1 MATARADFALFVAD
15 SGSMATH
22 PGQ

>member
-1 MATARADFALFVAD
+1 MAHARADFALFVAN
-15 SGSMATH
+15 SGRMATH